1 MNFDTRKYVI
11 ISFII
16 VVGFIYTS
24 RLFYMQVIDDS
35 WALRAQQIAEKRKE
49 IDKFG
54 NDWVIY
60 NGQSKEQRAEKAK
73 KEYCGNGKEYVW
85 EAKKEFAQNKQE
97 LEPNDE
103 NLPF

>member
-1 MNFDTRKYVI
+1 M
-11 ISFII
+11 I
-16 VVGFIYTS
+16 VLNLKKEDIKWTKHKNGNEYATIV
-24 RLFYMQVIDDS
+24 
-35 WALRAQQIAEKRKE
+35 AEKRKE
-49 IDKFG
+49 VDKFG

-97 LEPNDE
+97 LEDAE
-103 NLPF
+103 DLPF

>member
-1 MNFDTRKYVI
+1 MIVLNIKKEDIKFTQHKNGNHYAT
-11 ISFII
+11 I
-16 VVGFIYTS
+16 VV
-24 RLFYMQVIDDS
+24 
-35 WALRAQQIAEKRKE
+35 EKKKDV
-49 IDKFG
+49 DKYG
-54 NDWVIY
+54 NDHTVY
-60 NGQSKEQRAEKAK
+60 NGQTATERAEKAK

>member
-11 ISFII
+11 ISFIV

-49 IDKFG
+49 ISPPRGPVYDRPGKK
-54 NDWVIY
+54 I
-60 NGQSKEQRAEKAK
+60 QSKNESGTLK
-73 KEYCGNGKEYVW
+73 KV
-85 EAKKEFAQNKQE
+85 F
-97 LEPNDE
+97 
-103 NLPF
+103 